1 MNRTNRILAG
11 LLVLQLVVAA
21 VILWPRPAPA
31 SSSGPLFEG
40 LTADSVTAL
49 TVQDDQGNDVH
60 LVKQGDGWV
69 LPQADDY
76 PVQAE
81 RVSQLLDKIVA
92 LNTSRLV
99 TQTSDSHKRLQVADD
114 DYLRRVDMETADGKS
129 YTLYVGSSP
138 QARATHVRA
147 GGQDQVYLASDLGSF
162 DVGSQPSFYVSSDYQ
177 VLTVADISQVT
188 LQNAYGELTFTK
200 GDEGNWTLPD
210 LAEGETLD
218 QTAVSSLVNRAAAVR
233 LSQPLGKE
241 VKPEYGLD
249 DPLAVVTVNT
259 TGSGDSPAQTVV
271 LRVGAQDP
279 EDSSYVV
286 SSSLSP
292 YVVRVAQFSAQ
303 DFVEKSRSDFLAQP
317 TATPEAGD
325 QAPLAPVETPQP

>member
-49 TVQDDQGNDVH
+49 TVQDDQGNDVY

-233 LSQPLGKE
+233 LSQPLGK
-241 VKPEYGLD
+241 
-249 DPLAVVTVNT
+249 VVTVNT